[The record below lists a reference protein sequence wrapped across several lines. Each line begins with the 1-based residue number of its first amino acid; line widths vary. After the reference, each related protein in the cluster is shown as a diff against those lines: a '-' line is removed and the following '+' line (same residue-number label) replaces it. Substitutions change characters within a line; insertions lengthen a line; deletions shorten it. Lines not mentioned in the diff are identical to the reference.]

1 MSRVILLSK
10 DKDKRYCVEKNI
22 EDKGT
27 FIFDTDRE
35 LEVYDVLKKGDKF
48 YSVGRK
54 EKLSNVVGVDEIEFE
69 LNPETTI
76 ATDFTCP
83 YCHHVDYDGWEKSE
97 GETYCGSCGSTV
109 NYNYKNENFVVE
121 PVFPS
126 SIIVIE

>member
-10 DKDKRYCVEKNI
+10 DNKRHNGKFIKDKGK
-22 EDKGT
+22 
-27 FIFDTDRE
+27 FIFNTNRE
-35 LEVYDVLKKGDKF
+35 LEVYDVVKKDDKF
-48 YSVGRK
+48 YSVVRK
-54 EKLSNVVGVDEIEFE
+54 EKISNTVGVDEIEFE

-83 YCHHVDYDGWEKSE
+83 YCHHVDYDGWEKTE
-97 GETYCGSCGSTV
+97 GETYCGNCGSTV
-109 NYNYKNENFVVE
+109 NYNYQNDNYVVE